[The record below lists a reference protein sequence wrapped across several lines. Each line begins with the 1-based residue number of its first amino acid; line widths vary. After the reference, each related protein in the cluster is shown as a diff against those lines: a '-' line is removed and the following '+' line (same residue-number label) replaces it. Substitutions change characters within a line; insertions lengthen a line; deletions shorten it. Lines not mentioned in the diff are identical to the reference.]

1 MADITFTDNSDEIL
15 RQMAQKID
23 AGLEACGNQA
33 VTHAKN
39 ILTAGIK
46 RHADSWYTPTG
57 ALRNSITHAVSDGEV
72 QIGTNMEYAIYN
84 EYGTGVY
91 LESDNGV
98 QGRQTPWAYEGPD
111 GEVHWTRGM
120 KALHFLKNAV
130 DNHKEQYINI
140 LKQFLNR

>member
-1 MADITFTDNSDEIL
+1 MADVTFTDNSDEIL

-33 VTHAKN
+33 VSHAKN
-39 ILTAGIK
+39 IITAGVP

-57 ALRNSITHAVSDGEV
+57 ALRNSIKPTVLDGEV

-98 QGRQTPWAYEGPD
+98 QGRKSPWAYEGPD

-120 KALHFLKNAV
+120 KALHFLKNAI
-130 DNHKEQYINI
+130 DNHKDQYIEI
-140 LKQFLNR
+140 IKKYLNK